1 MTTFEEYPHH
11 GYFLKED
18 KKELQYTI
26 MATGDDVELEDGNS
40 DRGLGRIFYFSSP
53 RLQNGL
59 VLGDSNND
67 NAHKITISRDIII
80 RIFQLMQQK
89 ILMGFI
95 LNISVQ
101 FFQICLCKRG

>member
-1 MTTFEEYPHH
+1 MTTFEDYPHH
-11 GYFLKED
+11 GYFVED
-18 KKELQYTI
+18 NITKLAYTI

-53 RLQNGL
+53 RLQKGL

-80 RIFQLMQQK
+80 RIFQLLQQK

-95 LNISVQ
+95 
-101 FFQICLCKRG
+101 CLS

>member
-11 GYFLKED
+11 GYFVKED

-53 RLQNGL
+53 RLQNGF

-89 ILMGFI
+89 ILMGF
-95 LNISVQ
+95 
-101 FFQICLCKRG
+101 FCLS